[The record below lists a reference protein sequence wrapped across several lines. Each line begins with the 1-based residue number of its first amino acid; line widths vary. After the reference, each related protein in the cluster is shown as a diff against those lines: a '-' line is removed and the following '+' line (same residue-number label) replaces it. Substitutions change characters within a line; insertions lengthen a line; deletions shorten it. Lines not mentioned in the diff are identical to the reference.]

1 MWVGHM
7 QSFKDAREKDDS
19 LEVGILNPDSLELFK
34 LSAGFGLVS
43 FTIMWSSSL
52 KSLFSLSL
60 PFPLPFS
67 IGTHMDSHTQAHTP
81 PYWLCFSGGP

>member
-1 MWVGHM
+1 
-7 QSFKDAREKDDS
+7 
-19 LEVGILNPDSLELFK
+19 
-34 LSAGFGLVS
+34 
-43 FTIMWSSSL
+43 MWSSSL